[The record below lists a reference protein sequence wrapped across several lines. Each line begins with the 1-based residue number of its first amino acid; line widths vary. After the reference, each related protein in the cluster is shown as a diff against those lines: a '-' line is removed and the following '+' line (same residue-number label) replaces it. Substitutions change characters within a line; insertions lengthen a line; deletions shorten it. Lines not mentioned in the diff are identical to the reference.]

1 MSYDHVYLDSFNN
14 LLDKCVRKI
23 QRRLQHPKK
32 KISREEQ
39 ERRKKKVENYGELE
53 VIYISTNNNKQWVT
67 T

>member
-32 KISREEQ
+32 SRGKNKKEE
-39 ERRKKKVENYGELE
+39 KKVENYGELE

>member
-23 QRRLQHPKK
+23 QRRLQHPKNLAGRTRK
-32 KISREEQ
+32 K
-39 ERRKKKVENYGELE
+39 KKKVENYGELE